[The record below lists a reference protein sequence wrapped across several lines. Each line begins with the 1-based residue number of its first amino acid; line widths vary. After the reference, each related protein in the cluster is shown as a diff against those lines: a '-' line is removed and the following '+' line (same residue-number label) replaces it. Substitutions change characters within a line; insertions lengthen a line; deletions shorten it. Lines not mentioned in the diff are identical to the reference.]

1 MTDVVGQYKSFTYHS
16 CHHRQYFGIAE
27 DVTDTVRDRLLVE
40 WDSTNKRSVDG
51 SSLVPTT
58 TLHVQMNWSEEE
70 MEFYVQLCMK
80 P

>member
-1 MTDVVGQYKSFTYHS
+1 MTDVVALCKSFTYQS
-16 CHHRQYFGIAE
+16 CHHRQYLGIAE
-27 DVTDTVRDRLLVE
+27 DVTDTVRDGSVVE
-40 WDSTNKRSVDG
+40 WNSTNKRSVDG

-58 TLHVQMNWSEEE
+58 LHIKMNWSEEE